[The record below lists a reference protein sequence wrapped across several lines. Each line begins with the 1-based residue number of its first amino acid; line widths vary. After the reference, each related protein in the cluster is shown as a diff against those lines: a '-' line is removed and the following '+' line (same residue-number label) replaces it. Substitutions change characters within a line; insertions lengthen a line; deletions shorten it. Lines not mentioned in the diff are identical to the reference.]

1 MIGPVVRALA
11 RQKTPALLVVLETA
25 FGFALAVQAS
35 GLAFHYTRA
44 ASAPRGIDTR
54 SLLLAVTERDGPS
67 FASRDER
74 EAVVR
79 RDTEALSRAA
89 GVRGAAEATSSP
101 YNLTHREVVEAIS
114 ADDPHDSHD
123 SHPSHDPHD
132 PHDSHDSHPSPPPLD
147 PHDPLAPHDRAP
159 QRALAWMLDDRG
171 GAAAVL
177 GLAPLDGRLLVPG
190 DAAAAAAT
198 PAVVTQAL
206 AARLF
211 PGGRAVGQVVR
222 RSARQKPLAIVG
234 VVPSFRASLGPDPD
248 AVLFAAEEPP
258 LGRTLSYLIRL
269 GPTGG
274 EGGDRAADEG
284 SIARVREALER
295 ADARRLVMVRK
306 LDEGAELDTGTSR
319 GAGGLALTLIGMTLV
334 VVFLGR
340 VGMASL
346 LVSERRQALGIRRA
360 LGATRGDV
368 ARLVLVENAVLT
380 TAGLAAGAFALAGLR
395 AAARAVA
402 PGLDLP
408 VDPLRLGLV
417 AAAVWLA
424 GMAAALVPALRASA
438 VSPAEASRS

>member
-11 RQKTPALLVVLETA
+11 RQKMPALLVVLETA

-35 GLAFHYTRA
+35 GLALHYARA

-74 EAVVR
+74 EAAVR

-89 GVRGAAEATSSP
+89 GIRGAAEATSSP
-101 YNLTHREVVEAIS
+101 YNLTHREVVEATS
-114 ADDPHDSHD
+114 ADDPHD
-123 SHPSHDPHD
+123 
-132 PHDSHDSHPSPPPLD
+132 PLD
-147 PHDPLAPHDRAP
+147 PPPP
-159 QRALAWMLDDRG
+159 RALAWMLDDRG

-190 DAAAAAAT
+190 DAAATAAT

-222 RSARQKPLAIVG
+222 RSARRKPLAIVG

-248 AVLFAAEEPP
+248 AESVLFAADEPP
-258 LGRTLSYLIRL
+258 LGRTLRYLIRL

-274 EGGDRAADEG
+274 EGGDGAADEG
-284 SIARVREALER
+284 AIARVREALER

-360 LGATRGDV
+360 LGATRADV

-380 TAGLAAGAFALAGLR
+380 TAGLAAGAVALAALR

>member
-35 GLAFHYTRA
+35 GLALHYARA

-74 EAVVR
+74 EAAVR

-89 GVRGAAEATSSP
+89 GVRAAAEATSSP
-101 YNLTHREVVEAIS
+101 YNLTHREVVETTS
-114 ADDPHDSHD
+114 ADDPHDPRPPLARLAPLD
-123 SHPSHDPHD
+123 SHA
-132 PHDSHDSHPSPPPLD
+132 PPP
-147 PHDPLAPHDRAP
+147 P
-159 QRALAWMLDDRG
+159 RALAWMLDDRG

-177 GLAPLDGRLLVPG
+177 GLAPLDGRLLIAG
-190 DAAAAAAT
+190 DAAATTAT

-211 PGGRAVGQVVR
+211 PGGGRAVGQVVR

-248 AVLFAAEEPP
+248 AESVLFAAEEPP

-274 EGGDRAADEG
+274 EDGDGAADEG

-306 LDEGAELDTGTSR
+306 LDEGAELDNGTSR
-319 GAGGLALTLIGMTLV
+319 GAGGLALTLIGTTLV

-360 LGATRGDV
+360 LGATRADV

-380 TAGLAAGAFALAGLR
+380 TAGLAAGAVALAGLR

>member
-35 GLAFHYTRA
+35 GLALHYSRA

-74 EAVVR
+74 EAAVR

-101 YNLTHREVVEAIS
+101 YNLTHREIVEATS
-114 ADDPHDSHD
+114 AGDSHDAHDSH
-123 SHPSHDPHD
+123 HPLA
-132 PHDSHDSHPSPPPLD
+132 PLA
-147 PHDPLAPHDRAP
+147 PLSPLAPHHP
-159 QRALAWMLDDRG
+159 RALAWMLDDRG

-177 GLAPLDGRLLVPG
+177 GLAPLDGRLLAPG

-222 RSARQKPLAIVG
+222 RSARQRPLAIIG

-248 AVLFAAEEPP
+248 SESVLFAAEEPP

-274 EGGDRAADEG
+274 AGSDGAADEA

-319 GAGGLALTLIGMTLV
+319 GAGGLALTLIGMTLA

-360 LGATRGDV
+360 LGATRADV

-380 TAGLAAGAFALAGLR
+380 TAGLAAGAVALAALR

-408 VDPLRLGLV
+408 VDPLRIGLV

-424 GMAAALVPALRASA
+424 GMAAAVVPALRASA

>member
-35 GLAFHYTRA
+35 GLALHYTRV

-79 RDTEALSRAA
+79 RDTEALSHAA

-101 YNLTHREVVEAIS
+101 YNLTHREIVEATS
-114 ADDPHDSHD
+114 ADDL
-123 SHPSHDPHD
+123 HP
-132 PHDSHDSHPSPPPLD
+132 
-147 PHDPLAPHDRAP
+147 PLAPHDSRSP
-159 QRALAWMLDDRG
+159 RALAWMLDDRG

-190 DAAAAAAT
+190 DAAATAAT

-222 RSARQKPLAIVG
+222 RSARQRPLAIVG

-248 AVLFAAEEPP
+248 AESVLFAAEEPP
-258 LGRTLSYLIRL
+258 LGRTLSYLVRL

-274 EGGDRAADEG
+274 PTGGESGDGAADEG

-360 LGATRGDV
+360 LGATRADV

-380 TAGLAAGAFALAGLR
+380 TAGLAAGAVALAGLR